1 MAAPSDLGQPVDEP
15 FSRASVRDAMEK
27 ITRTEALSV
36 LPVAQ
41 ERAHL
46 SKRLTTQRVRVNT
59 RIVIEQTSVQ
69 TQLEHRNLVIDRVAV
84 EREVPTMPENR
95 HEGDLLIISVVE
107 ERLVKRL
114 FVVEEIHIR
123 QHRSQHDFN
132 QTVAL
137 RTERADIEE
146 DIMADP
152 TTTATTDLAPAGHDV
167 HLYDPNI
174 HDNQIVAVYDTL
186 ENAEAARA
194 ALVTAGVDVGAIEVT
209 YGTAPDEPPDSQG
222 FWGSVKSLFAP
233 DEDAHAFGHAMGRG
247 HVMLVVHP
255 ALTANRPQII
265 EVLEGSNPIDFDSK
279 LEEWRQAGYD
289 YRHAGQDS
297 LRTETPTGDA
307 TGSSTAMGAV
317 MAAGVGGAMMS
328 GTMPVVTPTAQI
340 TATDGSTDTIAA
352 GTAAQSTPARPGAD
366 TIKVLQERL
375 RIGKREVA
383 AGSVRV
389 RSYVIERPVEEQ
401 VRLHEERINV
411 RRTPVDRAATG
422 AEDTLFQ
429 ERTIEARAM
438 SEEAVINK
446 EVRIVEEIGLEKE
459 TTERTE
465 TVRETVRETK
475 VELEDTTKVGKTT
488 ATPGTET
495 SGGNSPRP

>member
-1 MAAPSDLGQPVDEP
+1 MDKP
-15 FSRASVRDAMEK
+15 
-27 ITRTEALSV
+27 TRTETLGL
-36 LPVAQ
+36 LPIMQ
-41 ERAHL
+41 ERL
-46 SKRLTTQRVRVNT
+46 RVSKRLTTKRIRVHT
-59 RIVIEQTSVQ
+59 RIVTEQTPVQ
-69 TQLEHRNLVIDRVAV
+69 TQLDHRDLVINRVAV
-84 EREVPTMPENR
+84 DREVATMPESR
-95 HEGDLLIISVVE
+95 QDGDVLIVPVVE

-132 QTVAL
+132 QTVTL

-152 TTTATTDLAPAGHDV
+152 TTTPTTDLAPAGHDV

-174 HDNQIVAVYDTL
+174 HDNQIVAMYDTL
-186 ENAEAARA
+186 EHAEAART
-194 ALVTAGVDVGAIEVT
+194 ALLAAGVDAGAVEVT
-209 YGTAPDEPPDSQG
+209 YGTAPDDTPDGQG

-255 ALTANRPQII
+255 AMTANRDHII
-265 EVLEGSNPIDFDSK
+265 EVLEASHPIDFDSK

-289 YRHAGQDS
+289 YSHAGQDS
-297 LRTETPTGDA
+297 IRTETPTGDA

-317 MAAGVGGAMMS
+317 MAAGVGGAMMA
-328 GTMPVVTPTAQI
+328 GTMPVITPTAQI
-340 TATDGSTDTIAA
+340 ATSNGTSNTVATE
-352 GTAAQSTPARPGAD
+352 TAASPSSMRPNAD

-375 RIGKREVA
+375 RVGKREVA
-383 AGSVRV
+383 TGTVRV
-389 RSYVIERPVEEQ
+389 RSYVVERPVEEQ

-422 AEDTLFQ
+422 TEETLFQ

-446 EVRIVEEIGLEKE
+446 EVRVVEEIGLEKE

-465 TVRETVRETK
+465 TVRDTVRETK
-475 VELEDTTKVGKTT
+475 VELEDTTKVGETT
-488 ATPGTET
+488 ATPGTQT